1 MGGVMVSL
9 SVKDIPEQYAILKV
23 LNFEM
28 WIYLMCV
35 VRKQ

>member
-1 MGGVMVSL
+1 MDSLMGNVMGGVMVSL

-28 WIYLMCV
+28 
-35 VRKQ
+35 